1 MNEQYLALSFY
12 KYYCLFILTHNSTL
26 IFCIRG
32 YVFTHKLLLKIDVRN
47 DILDI
52 SDYININVI

>member
-1 MNEQYLALSFY
+1 MNKLYLAVSFY
-12 KYYCLFILTHNSTL
+12 KYYCLFILTHSSTL
-26 IFCIRG
+26 IYCRRG
-32 YVFTHKLLLKIDVRN
+32 CVFTHKLLLKIDVRS